1 MDNLVYE
8 LLVKS
13 QRLFLKEICRGKCQ
27 AGIRDS
33 YLYYGEIP
41 GKDANVDIEQ
51 GTPITWELVK
61 EGRT

>member
-13 QRLFLKEICRGKCQ
+13 QRLFLKGICRGKCQ
-27 AGIRDS
+27 TGICDS
-33 YLYYGEIP
+33 YLYYGEIS
-41 GKDANVDIEQ
+41 GKHVNVDIER